1 LGQWLVTALPT
12 NSAKQTNRRMKQLGI
27 LIALAASSTAIA
39 APAPDLSPITTSK
52 SVPQFGGCFVAA
64 QERAGLAWS
73 YVPKPHGGTFSNL
86 GAIGAQSSY
95 FLAISDRGNAR
106 ELRLEAADAAGR
118 VDLNVARAVSQ
129 CA

>member
-1 LGQWLVTALPT
+1 M
-12 NSAKQTNRRMKQLGI
+12 NQLGI

-39 APAPDLSPITTSK
+39 VPAPALSPISTSK
-52 SVPQFGGCFVAA
+52 SVAQFGGCFVAA

-86 GAIGAQSSY
+86 GVKGAASVY
-95 FLAISDRGNAR
+95 FLAVSDRGNAR
-106 ELRLEAADAAGR
+106 ELRLEAADAAGH
-118 VDLNVARAVSQ
+118 VDQNVARAVSQ

>member
-1 LGQWLVTALPT
+1 
-12 NSAKQTNRRMKQLGI
+12 MKQLGI

-39 APAPDLSPITTSK
+39 APTPGHLSPITTSK
-52 SVPQFGGCFVAA
+52 SVSQFGGCFVAA

-73 YVPKPHGGTFSNL
+73 YVPKPHGGTFSNV
-86 GAIGAQSSY
+86 GAMGAASLY

-118 VDLNVARAVSQ
+118 VDQNVARAVSQ